1 MTLTLRISACPVSFH
16 KISIMT
22 KHKIDDHPEKS
33 INIVSFNVNG
43 LNSSIDSIC
52 KFFKDNQGD
61 IDIVLLQETR
71 FNPSG
76 SKKVVRQME
85 ISMGRLKALGFKHA
99 FYSHSTAPS
108 QKGRSGVALLTK
120 DLNPIKKTVLKIP
133 AKDAHSESFKEL
145 NNEGRLIV
153 AEFEDFLLASV
164 YIPNAG
170 TELKRMQVKK
180 EYLKELSLYL
190 KDLSLHSKK
199 PLIVGGDVNVCHNLD
214 LDCHPGA
221 LKLHNSTSG
230 RTPEESAMMD
240 EFLLDLDLLDTY
252 RFKWPSGKMY
262 TWYDN
267 FNEKG
272 MRLDYFLVSRGM
284 IERVVDSDMYPKQ
297 TEGSDHIPIRLSLA
311 LKDHDYGRDS
321 ESVRGK
327 EVDESAVN
335 R

>member
-1 MTLTLRISACPVSFH
+1 MIKR
-16 KISIMT
+16 
-22 KHKIDDHPEKS
+22 KIDHNPEKT
-33 INIVSFNVNG
+33 INIISFNVNG
-43 LNSSIDSIC
+43 LNSSIDSLC
-52 KFFKDNQGD
+52 KFLKDNQAD
-61 IDIVLLQETR
+61 IDIVLLQETK

-85 ISMGRLKALGFKHA
+85 ISMGRLKVLGFKHA
-99 FYSHSTAPS
+99 FYTHSTAPS
-108 QKGRSGVALLTK
+108 QRGRSGVAILTK
-120 DLNPIKKTVLKIP
+120 DLKPIKKTVLKIP
-133 AKDAHSESFKEL
+133 DKDAHSDSFKAL

-153 AEFEDFLLASV
+153 AEFQDFLLASV

-190 KDLSLHSKK
+190 KDLSLSSKK
-199 PLIVGGDVNVCHNLD
+199 PLIVGGDVNICHDLD

-240 EFLLDLDLLDTY
+240 EFLLDLDLVDTY
-252 RFKWPSGKMY
+252 RFRRPSGKMY

-267 FNEKG
+267 LKERG
-272 MRLDYFLVSRGM
+272 MRLDYFLVSRG
-284 IERVVDSDMYPKQ
+284 ILESVVDSDMYPKE

-311 LKDHDYGRDS
+311 LKDHDGDS
-321 ESVRGK
+321 DAGRGK
-327 EVDESAVN
+327 EAVN
-335 R
+335 RQPEKMVKILSSK